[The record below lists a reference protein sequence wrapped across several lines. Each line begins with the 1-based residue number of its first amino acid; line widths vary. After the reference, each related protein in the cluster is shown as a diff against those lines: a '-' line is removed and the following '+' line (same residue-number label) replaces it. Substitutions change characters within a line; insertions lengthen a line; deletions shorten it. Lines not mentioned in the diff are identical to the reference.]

1 MEPTELVE
9 ENKEASVSGAW
20 ADCMVAAFHA
30 RRKDV
35 SELLRNDAAL
45 MLGGEP
51 NVAIVNRA
59 LAVYFAGD
67 SDSTEPAIRLGAALL
82 KLRRI
87 LHQWLKFPSP
97 PSEPDGCTGLRCPDC
112 GVRQARI
119 NIARTENGVE
129 VRLSCEIPREEAK
142 REARGIASLI
152 RSFGE

>member
-1 MEPTELVE
+1 M
-9 ENKEASVSGAW
+9 
-20 ADCMVAAFHA
+20 DAAFHA
-30 RRKDV
+30 RRRDV

-45 MLGGEP
+45 LLGSSEP
-51 NVAIVNRA
+51 DVAIVNRA

-87 LHQWLKFPSP
+87 LHQWLKFPNP
-97 PSEPDGCTGLRCPDC
+97 PSEPDGRTGLRCPDC
-112 GVRQARI
+112 GVRQARV